1 MKENILLFVT
11 DRLAVRRLIQ
21 DDAELLYKYS
31 REESHKE
38 LPNDIF
44 DSLEDAESR
53 LDLAISNYRIEH
65 LPVYFGV
72 VKKEGNILI
81 GVLSFKRR
89 PDYNIQINISIAEEY
104 QSKGYGTE
112 LVKAAA
118 EYAKHHFGI
127 DAVYAC
133 PRSTNVAARSTLDK
147 AGFMLLEE
155 KETDWFGS
163 EQPVCVYQ
171 I

>member
-1 MKENILLFVT
+1 MKDNILLFVT
-11 DRLAVRRLIQ
+11 DRLAVRRFKQ
-21 DDAELLYKYS
+21 EDAHLLYKYS

-44 DSLEDAESR
+44 DSEEDAESR

-65 LPVYFGV
+65 LPAYFGV
-72 VKKEGNILI
+72 IRKEGNVLI

-89 PDYNIQINISIAEEY
+89 PDYNVQINISIAEEY

-118 EYAKHHFGI
+118 EYAKKHFGI
-127 DAVYAC
+127 DEIYAYRGEGNRLVWIGTAC
-133 PRSTNVAARSTLDK
+133 MRLPDLRY
-147 AGFMLLEE
+147 E
-155 KETDWFGS
+155 
-163 EQPVCVYQ
+163 
-171 I
+171 